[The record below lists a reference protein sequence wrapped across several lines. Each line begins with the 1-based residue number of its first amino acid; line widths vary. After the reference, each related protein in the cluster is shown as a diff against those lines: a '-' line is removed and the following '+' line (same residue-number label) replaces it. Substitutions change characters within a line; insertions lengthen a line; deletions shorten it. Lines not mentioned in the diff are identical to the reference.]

1 MRLALRTVTFAVLLA
16 PLACGG
22 GGSSGG
28 TPGASGN
35 TGASGAAGAIAMG
48 GAPAGAGSPGTAG
61 GSETAGSD
69 SGGGAGL
76 SGLAGGGGVAGSSG
90 GAAGG
95 DASSG
100 AGGAMAG
107 AGGGAP
113 VLNADVVALMKRVA
127 DNALQN
133 PGTAKDWIYGTMWT
147 GIMATYQITH
157 DAKYL
162 DAIKKWAGAD
172 WMLANGAASRGDNQC
187 AAQTFFDAYLLDP
200 TPANMVMLT
209 GAKASYD
216 QLVANP
222 PKGRVEWWWEDALFM
237 VPPGFARLGAAT
249 ANKQY
254 FSVLDGMYWDTYA
267 FLWSPTANLM
277 YRDDMHRNEFWAR
290 GNGWVIAGAARV
302 LQYLPADDAKRA
314 DYVKVITD
322 MAGALKKVQG
332 TDGMW
337 RSNLLVPT
345 QYPNQETTGT
355 GLFAYGMAW
364 AMNNGELDKATY
376 LPVVQKAW
384 TGLTS
389 VVSANGAVGWCQP
402 VGAGPAAATAGSTT
416 PFGIGAWLLAAS
428 EVAKLAP

>member
-1 MRLALRTVTFAVLLA
+1 MSLALRTVTFAVLLA

-22 GGSSGG
+22 TGSPGGM
-28 TPGASGN
+28 PGASGA
-35 TGASGAAGAIAMG
+35 TGASGAAGATAAG
-48 GAPAGAGSPGTAG
+48 GASASAGSPGTAG
-61 GSETAGSD
+61 AGETAGSSNGGAGVTGGAGGGIAS
-69 SGGGAGL
+69 SGGGA
-76 SGLAGGGGVAGSSG
+76 AGSE
-90 GAAGG
+90 
-95 DASSG
+95 ASSG
-100 AGGAMAG
+100 AGGALAG
-107 AGGGAP
+107 AGGGAA

-157 DAKYL
+157 DTKYL
-162 DAIKKWAGAD
+162 DAIKTWAGAG
-172 WMLANGAASRGDNQC
+172 WTLADGAASRGDNQC

-209 GAKASYD
+209 GAKASFD
-216 QLVANP
+216 QLVLNP

-332 TDGMW
+332 SDGMW

-364 AMNNGELDKATY
+364 AINNGELDKPTY

-402 VGAGPAAATAGSTT
+402 VGAGPAAATANSTT
-416 PFGIGAWLLAAS
+416 PFGVGAWLLAAS

>member
-1 MRLALRTVTFAVLLA
+1 
-16 PLACGG
+16 
-22 GGSSGG
+22 
-28 TPGASGN
+28 
-35 TGASGAAGAIAMG
+35 MG

-69 SGGGAGL
+69 SGGGAAVAGA
-76 SGLAGGGGVAGSSG
+76 AGGGGVAGSSG

-355 GLFAYGMAW
+355 GLFTYGMAW